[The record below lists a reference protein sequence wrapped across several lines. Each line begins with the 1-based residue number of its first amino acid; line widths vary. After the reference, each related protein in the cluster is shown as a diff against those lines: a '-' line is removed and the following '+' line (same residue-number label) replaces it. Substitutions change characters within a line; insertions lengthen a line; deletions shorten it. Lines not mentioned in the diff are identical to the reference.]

1 MDEHI
6 ISSAT
11 RDNWNRL
18 NIDES
23 DIENRLSKRAN
34 KRLSKKNIIPIEY
47 FSDIKNLSV
56 LNSIL
61 EYVEENSLSTIAVI
75 YNLALNY
82 LSTVGLLKFQSGF
95 PITTNKYI
103 EEILQ
108 PFKYFEIDSF
118 LQGVEYPKNEK
129 DFLGIV
135 YQSLMKEGVKNKK
148 GSYYTPDCIISS
160 FKGLEAEEMFLDPCC
175 GTGSFILAV
184 ADKIQNPRNIYG
196 CDLDEVA
203 VFIAKI
209 NLIVKFKDIEFS
221 PNIYNNDFLLDNEIP
236 QNYFDIIAT
245 NPPWGAM
252 PKCDYSNNFSYIK
265 SNETFSFFI
274 ANSYKYLKDHGK
286 AFFVLP
292 ISILNVK
299 VHADIRR
306 FILDNFSVKEIIC
319 YGRIFDSVLSEVV
332 SLELLKFKDGD
343 FVHIKTPHL
352 KTKISVDVYKN
363 NVNNVFSLYGEQD
376 FNILNKI
383 YSNPYETLKNST
395 WGLGIV
401 TGNNKNFINKN
412 NSGNLEKIYSGKNLS
427 KYFILDTDNF
437 IDYKRNSFQ
446 QVAPDF
452 IYKADEKL
460 VYKFVSKKL
469 VFAYDNQKR
478 LFLNSANILIPKMK
492 THSIKTVLAFLNS
505 KLFQYVYYVK
515 FNELKVLKSNLLQL
529 PFLLLPDT
537 DKKQIESFVEDYIKL
552 KNNDILSKIYNYIF
566 NLFNLSEDEILYV
579 ENRLTKA

>member
-6 ISSAT
+6 ISAAT
-11 RDNWNRL
+11 RENWNRL

-34 KRLSKKNIIPIEY
+34 KRLSKRNIIPVEY
-47 FSDIKNLSV
+47 FSDIGNITI

-61 EYVEENSLSTIAVI
+61 EYVEKNNLSVFEVI

-82 LSTVGLLKFQSGF
+82 LSSVGLLKVQAERT
-95 PITTNKYI
+95 ITTNKYI

-108 PFKYFEIDSF
+108 SFNHLEIYSF
-118 LQGVEYPKNEK
+118 LQDIEYPRGEK

-135 YQSLMKEGVKNKK
+135 YQSLMKEGIKNKK
-148 GSYYTPDCIISS
+148 GSYYTPERIISS
-160 FKGLEAEEMFLDPCC
+160 FKSINADETFLDPCC
-175 GTGSFILAV
+175 GTGSFILSV
-184 ADKIQNPRNIYG
+184 ADKIQNPKNIYG
-196 CDLDEVA
+196 CDLDDIA

-209 NLIVKFKDIEFS
+209 NLIVKFKNIEFS
-221 PNIYNNDFLLDNEIP
+221 PNIYNMDFLLNNEIP

-252 PKCDYSNNFSYIK
+252 PKCDYSNNFSFIK

-274 ANSYKYLKDHGK
+274 ANSYKYLKNTGK

-292 ISILNVK
+292 VSILSVK
-299 VHADIRR
+299 AHSDIRR
-306 FILDNFSVKEIIC
+306 FILDNFSIQEIIC
-319 YGRIFDSVLSEVV
+319 YGRIFDSVLSDVV
-332 SLELLKFKDGD
+332 SLELSKSKGNDI
-343 FVHIKTPHL
+343 VHIKTSSL
-352 KTKISVDVYKN
+352 ESKISIDIYKN

-383 YSNPYETLKNST
+383 YSNSYETLKNSL

-401 TGNNKNFINKN
+401 TGNNKKFITKS
-412 NSGNLEKIYSGKNLS
+412 NSENLEKIYSGKNLS
-427 KYFILDTDNF
+427 KYFISDTDNF
-437 IDYKRNSFQ
+437 IDYQRNSFQ

-452 IYKADEKL
+452 IYDAEEKL

-478 LFLNSANILIPKMK
+478 LFLNSSNILIPKIK

-505 KLFQYVYYVK
+505 KLFQYIHYVK

-529 PFLLLPDT
+529 PFLLLSDA
-537 DKKQIESFVEDYIKL
+537 DKKQVESFVEDYIKL
-552 KNNDILSKIYNYIF
+552 KDKDILQKIDNYIF
-566 NLFNLSEDEILYV
+566 NLFKLTEDEILYI
-579 ENRLTKA
+579 ENRLTKV